1 MKAKKNVSA
10 ALDLWEN
17 IDTQMAS
24 LTSEQRSILNQM
36 TDETLFGTKNDGNS
50 PNQELLAQ
58 DFDDNSSAKS
68 GQKSS
73 KMKTTSNMSDSVK
86 NGEKSVKLD
95 TGRDFL
101 DWLDRMETSI
111 QIEKDSHFNVYH
123 NQIQDLS
130 QSIEVLVKEVDKG
143 LELLE
148 FLREQNSS
156 ASTKSN
162 NLHSVCDE
170 LMTKMSA
177 MNELKVEIEAKE
189 KVFKDADKVVTQS
202 NHTLNPESLCKL
214 LNEIETCMTF
224 FQDHPTFKDSA
235 KYQVKCKAAS
245 SRILTFIKDYFRSS
259 LERNESSEQSFDLF
273 YGRLKMIA
281 PKFYKIMDH
290 LYGKTEDSPLKED
303 IGNFYHIIEF

>member
-36 TDETLFGTKNDGNS
+36 TEETLFGTKDGAGNSGS

-58 DFDDNSSAKS
+58 DFDDDSSAKS

-86 NGEKSVKLD
+86 NGDSSSKSVKLD

-101 DWLDRMETSI
+101 DWLDRMETNI

-130 QSIEVLVKEVDKG
+130 RSIEVLVKEVDKG

-177 MNELKVEIEAKE
+177 MNELKIEIEAKE

-214 LNEIETCMTF
+214 LNEIEICMKF
-224 FQDHPTFKDSA
+224 FQDHPTYKDSA

-259 LERNESSEQSFDLF
+259 LERNEQSEQSFDLF

-303 IGNFYHIIEF
+303 IGK